1 MLYVANAPK
10 SNHAYTALS
19 AAQEAAE
26 RVPDAPV
33 PLQLRNAHS
42 RLMREW
48 GYGKEYRY
56 AHDYQDAYV
65 ELECLP
71 EELAGERFYEPSDR
85 GYERK
90 IAERMRERGQLP

>member
-1 MLYVANAPK
+1 
-10 SNHAYTALS
+10 
-19 AAQEAAE
+19 
-26 RVPDAPV
+26 
-33 PLQLRNAHS
+33 
-42 RLMREW
+42 MREW

-56 AHDYQDAYV
+56 AHDFEGAYV

-90 IAERMRERGQLP
+90 IAERMRERGQLE